1 MKTKAFSDNV
11 EGVGYKLECCPFL
24 QSQNKLVLW
33 LRMIK
38 ICCIIGI
45 HLANRVIKY
54 KTQRAL
60 SVSRFSYIG
69 LYYKT
74 GHDRS
79 CSGKILLIE

>member
-1 MKTKAFSDNV
+1 MQK
-11 EGVGYKLECCPFL
+11 ELGYKLECYPFL

-38 ICCIIGI
+38 LCCIIGA
-45 HLANRVIKY
+45 HLANRVIKH
-54 KTQRAL
+54 KSQRAL
-60 SVSRFSYIG
+60 SVSRFSYTG

-79 CSGKILLIE
+79 SSGKILLIE